1 MTKETNMASA
11 LQKPSG
17 LKEYKAFLHEI
28 KNKVVESR
36 INAAKSVNQA
46 FIGMYWFIGQ
56 MIVEKQQQLGW
67 GKSVVEMLSNDLKNS
82 FPEMT
87 GFSPQNLWLTRQFYL
102 EYSTSP
108 ILQQLVG
115 EIPWGH
121 NVLIMQKVKGEA
133 QRRYY
138 LESTAKLGWT
148 RDVLLNQIKAKA
160 FEFSLL
166 EKSHNFNKTL
176 PAHLAEQADEML
188 RSRINLEF
196 LGIAQAVHE
205 RELEK
210 RLLSKLKNF
219 LIELGYGFCFV
230 GSQYRL
236 ALGKKE
242 YFVDLL
248 FYHRFLKCLVA
259 IELKTGP
266 FKPEYVGKMDFYLEL
281 LNDNERARDD
291 NPSIG
296 IILCAEKDK
305 LEVEISLRTKTNP
318 IGVTTYQL
326 YPQLPDEYKGK
337 LPTPEEWQ
345 RLLEDSIEPEI
356 IEEKSGGKYE

>member
-28 KNKVVESR
+28 KNKIVESR

-56 MIVEKQQQLGW
+56 MIVEKQQQLRW

-102 EYSTSP
+102 EYSTFP

-166 EKSHNFNKTL
+166 EKLH
-176 PAHLAEQADEML
+176 EQLTQRTPNEL
-188 RSRINLEF
+188 TSPEF
-196 LGIAQAVHE
+196 VLV
-205 RELEK
+205 RT
-210 RLLSKLKNF
+210 S
-219 LIELGYGFCFV
+219 
-230 GSQYRL
+230 S
-236 ALGKKE
+236 
-242 YFVDLL
+242 L
-248 FYHRFLKCLVA
+248 FYSCSFMNRGFMADFAQESLILKLVSSLLTNYPGS
-259 IELKTGP
+259 ILLPSPKTCKKIFVHP
-266 FKPEYVGKMDFYLEL
+266 
-281 LNDNERARDD
+281 
-291 NPSIG
+291 
-296 IILCAEKDK
+296 
-305 LEVEISLRTKTNP
+305 
-318 IGVTTYQL
+318 
-326 YPQLPDEYKGK
+326 
-337 LPTPEEWQ
+337 W
-345 RLLEDSIEPEI
+345 
-356 IEEKSGGKYE
+356 